1 MEIKKIIENTKNVYM
16 SESSLETLM
25 DFERVLDEVDM
36 YAFKNW
42 KRGELVEGPIKHK
55 HWVECTF
62 MYPNKM
68 MPDPDGGKRLLG
80 YNAIVE
86 YKKDKLETPV
96 KVEEYSDFRPGTRK
110 PKMQEEPVWLVKI
123 RLPAELVKNTEEGF
137 VELEGREIDLSELDQ
152 AYEQNLD
159 DVSQTQDAQMAPAPP
174 QQPMVPGA

>member
-1 MEIKKIIENTKNVYM
+1 MDIKKIVENTKKIYM
-16 SESSLETLM
+16 SESSLELLM

-80 YNAIVE
+80 YKAIVE
-86 YKKDKLETPV
+86 YSKDKLSTPV
-96 KVEEYSDFRPGTRK
+96 KVEDYGDFRPGTKK
-110 PKMQEEPVWLVKI
+110 PKMKEDPVWLVKI
-123 RLPAELVKNTEEGF
+123 KMPAELVKDTQEGF
-137 VELEGREIDLSELDQ
+137 VELEGREIDLSELDN
-152 AYEQNLD
+152 AYDQNLD
-159 DVSQTQDAQMAPAPP
+159 DMTANQDVEQTMAP
-174 QQPMVPGA
+174 GA